1 MNQIA
6 PRTLLISRFH
16 VKHAAHCVG
25 IASAQSGLR
34 CTVSSVILMRRCGGG
49 CIHNPSEGVKPPAA
63 WLRAEHQRPAHAI
76 RCTTGFYSSRRNAR
90 GTLASYSSL
99 GDERYLPRE
108 RPSILFPDAGMNPA
122 SIDGTPPAESEREIS
137 SATDAVSRE
146 TSPAQAQCS
155 CAYSVWWEEP
165 SGLLLSSIST
175 GDARRNSDTVHSG
188 TDPAALRTAG
198 LPMLTL
204 PGDSRC
210 LPRGRGW

>member
-1 MNQIA
+1 
-6 PRTLLISRFH
+6 
-16 VKHAAHCVG
+16 
-25 IASAQSGLR
+25 
-34 CTVSSVILMRRCGGG
+34 MRRRCN
-49 CIHNPSEGVKPPAA
+49 HNLSERVEQSAA
-63 WLRAEHQRPAHAI
+63 RLHTEHRRPAHAI
-76 RCTTGFYSSRRNAR
+76 RCAADYCSSRRSVCE
-90 GTLASYSSL
+90 TLASYSSL
-99 GDERYLPRE
+99 DDERYLPRG

-122 SIDGTPPAESEREIS
+122 SIDGTPPAESERELS

-175 GDARRNSDTVHSG
+175 GDAQRNSDTVHSG